1 MTTTTPTFS
10 DLLQLPV
17 LRAAYSDRTAWLMA
31 RCSQLA
37 YLEFEAGQEPQLRGA
52 LKELGL
58 DYLRGFTVDATC
70 AFLARNDRFA
80 VLSFRG
86 TTKDFRNILSDI
98 KIRFYRDKSGA
109 RTSTGFS
116 EAYKLVQQGI
126 ADAV

>member
-1 MTTTTPTFS
+1 MTTTTPTLS

-37 YLEFEAGQEPQLRGA
+37 YVEFEAGQEPQLRSA
-52 LKELGL
+52 LKELSL
-58 DYLRGFTVDATC
+58 DYLHGFSVDATC

-98 KIRFYRDKSGA
+98 KIRFYRDNLHRLQRS
-109 RTSTGFS
+109 
-116 EAYKLVQQGI
+116 L
-126 ADAV
+126 